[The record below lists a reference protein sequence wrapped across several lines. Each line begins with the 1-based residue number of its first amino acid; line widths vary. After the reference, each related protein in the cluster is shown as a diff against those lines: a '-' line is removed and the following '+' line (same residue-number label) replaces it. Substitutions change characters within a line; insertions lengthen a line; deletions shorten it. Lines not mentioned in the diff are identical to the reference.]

1 MAGGCAA
8 FSGTRILMSFKNLA
22 TLLSVVLIACGV
34 YLGFAI
40 FKQVAPTRQD
50 QTPPQDPE
58 VTPSKPAE
66 KAPPRPPLS
75 RYRAIAERN
84 LFRIETGGQTPAEPA
99 IDIEALKETQL
110 KLKLW
115 GTVSG
120 QGPEVFAVIEDSQSR
135 RQNLYRVGDAVQSA
149 TLKMILRE
157 KVVLEV
163 EDRDE
168 ILQMQEVP
176 SGRGPAPRPMSEG
189 VGGEGPDLRAG
200 MPSPTAPP
208 VPRPQTIRLRPA
220 MLQAMLGQT
229 EDPLKDLTLQPH
241 QTEGGPD
248 GLVLT
253 GIQPRSVFRRLGLRD
268 GDVITAIDG
277 EPVRSA
283 EQLGVIFERLTSG
296 TGLSLELNRRGRPTT
311 LNFQVE

>member
-1 MAGGCAA
+1 
-8 FSGTRILMSFKNLA
+8 
-22 TLLSVVLIACGV
+22 VV
-34 YLGFAI
+34 
-40 FKQVAPTRQD
+40 PTRQD

-58 VTPSKPAE
+58 LTPSKPAE
-66 KAPPRPPLS
+66 KARPRPPLS

-84 LFRIETGGQTPAEPA
+84 LFRIEAGGQPLAEPA

-120 QGPEVFAVIEDSQSR
+120 QGPEAYAVIEDSQSR

-149 TLKMILRE
+149 VLKMILRE

-168 ILQMQEVP
+168 ILQMEEVP
-176 SGRGPAPRPMSEG
+176 GARGPAPRPMP
-189 VGGEGPDLRAG
+189 GGMGKEGPDLRADI
-200 MPSPTAPP
+200 PSPTAPP
-208 VPRPQTIRLRPA
+208 APRPQTIRLRPA
-220 MLQAMLGQT
+220 MLQAMLGQV

-241 QTEGGPD
+241 QTDGVPD
-248 GLVLT
+248 GLALT

-296 TGLSLELNRRGRPTT
+296 TGLNLELNRRGRPTT

>member
-1 MAGGCAA
+1 
-8 FSGTRILMSFKNLA
+8 LA

-50 QTPPQDPE
+50 QAPRQDLE
-58 VTPSKPAE
+58 LTPSKPAE
-66 KAPPRPPLS
+66 KARPRPPLS

-84 LFRIETGGQTPAEPA
+84 LFRIDTGGPAPAAPA
-99 IDIEALKETQL
+99 IDIEALKQTDL

-120 QGPEVFAVIEDSQSR
+120 QGPEAYAVIEDSKTR

-149 TLKMILRE
+149 TVKMILRE

-176 SGRGPAPRPMSEG
+176 GGRGPAPRPMPGAGGDGGFDPREMP
-189 VGGEGPDLRAG
+189 GGEGGDMAE
-200 MPSPTAPP
+200 SQVEAPP
-208 VPRPQTIRLRPA
+208 PVAPRPQTIRLRPA
-220 MLQAMLGQT
+220 MLQAMLGQV
-229 EDPLKDLTLQPH
+229 EDPLSDLTLQPH
-241 QTEGGPD
+241 QTDGVSD
-248 GLVLT
+248 GLALT
-253 GIQPRSVFRRLGLRD
+253 GIQPRSVLRRLGLRD

-277 EPVRSA
+277 EPVQSA
-283 EQLGVIFERLTSG
+283 EQLGVIFERLNSG

>member
-1 MAGGCAA
+1 
-8 FSGTRILMSFKNLA
+8 MSFKHLA

-40 FKQVAPTRQD
+40 FKQVVPTEQD
-50 QTPPQDPE
+50 QAAPQGPALA
-58 VTPSKPAE
+58 PSKPAE
-66 KAPPRPPLS
+66 KTPPRAPLS
-75 RYRAIAERN
+75 RYHAIAERN
-84 LFRIETGGQTPAEPA
+84 LFRIDTGGQSPAEPA

-120 QGPEVFAVIEDSQSR
+120 QGPEVYAVIEDSQSR

-149 TLKMILRE
+149 VLKMILRE

-163 EDRDE
+163 EGRDE

-176 SGRGPAPRPMSEG
+176 GGQGPAARQMPEG
-189 VGGEGPDLRAG
+189 LGDVGPDLRAG
-200 MPSPTAPP
+200 LPPPTAPTA
-208 VPRPQTIRLRPA
+208 PRPQTIRLRPA
-220 MLQAMLGQT
+220 MLQSMLGQT

-241 QTEGGPD
+241 QSEAGAD
-248 GLVLT
+248 GVALT

-268 GDVITAIDG
+268 GDVITSIDG

-283 EQLGVIFERLTSG
+283 EQLSVIFERLTSG

>member
-1 MAGGCAA
+1 M
-8 FSGTRILMSFKNLA
+8 TFKQLA
-22 TLLSVVLIACGV
+22 TLLTVVLIACGV

-40 FKQVAPTRQD
+40 FKQVVPTRQD
-50 QTPPQDPE
+50 QAPPQDPE
-58 VTPSKPAE
+58 LTASKPAE
-66 KAPPRPPLS
+66 KARPRPPLS

-84 LFRIETGGQTPAEPA
+84 LFRIDTGGPAPEAPA
-99 IDIEALKETQL
+99 IDIEALKQTDL

-120 QGPEVFAVIEDSQSR
+120 QGPEAYAVIEDSQSR

-157 KVVLEV
+157 KVVLAV

-176 SGRGPAPRPMSEG
+176 GARGPAPRPVPQVMG
-189 VGGEGPDLRAG
+189 DEGPDLRTAA
-200 MPSPTAPP
+200 PLPVAPP

-220 MLQAMLGQT
+220 MLQAMLGQV
-229 EDPLKDLTLQPH
+229 ENPLTDLTLQPH

-248 GLVLT
+248 GVALT
-253 GIQPRSVFRRLGLRD
+253 GIQPRSIFRRLGLRD
-268 GDVITAIDG
+268 GDVVTAIDG
-277 EPVRSA
+277 EPVQSA
-283 EQLGVIFERLTSG
+283 EQLGVIFERLNSG

>member
-1 MAGGCAA
+1 
-8 FSGTRILMSFKNLA
+8 MSFKHLA
-22 TLLSVVLIACGV
+22 TLLSVVLIACGA

-40 FKQVAPTRQD
+40 FKQVVPTRQD
-50 QTPPQDPE
+50 QAAPQDPE
-58 VTPSKPAE
+58 LTVSKPAE
-66 KAPPRPPLS
+66 KARPGPPLS
-75 RYRAIAERN
+75 RYRAVAERN
-84 LFRIETGGQTPAEPA
+84 LFRIEAGGQPPAEPA

-120 QGPEVFAVIEDSQSR
+120 QGPEAYAVIEDSQSR

-149 TLKMILRE
+149 VLKMILRE

-168 ILQMQEVP
+168 ILQMEEVP
-176 SGRGPAPRPMSEG
+176 RARGPAPRPMPGGMGDEG
-189 VGGEGPDLRAG
+189 FDAPQLPGDPGGDLAE
-200 MPSPTAPP
+200 SQVEAPP
-208 VPRPQTIRLRPA
+208 PVAPPAPRPQTIRLRPA
-220 MLQAMLGQT
+220 MLQAMLGQV

-241 QTEGGPD
+241 QTDGVPD
-248 GLVLT
+248 GLALT
-253 GIQPRSVFRRLGLRD
+253 GIQPRSVLRRLGLRD

-277 EPVRSA
+277 EPVQSA
-283 EQLGVIFERLTSG
+283 EQLGVIFQRLNSG

>member
-1 MAGGCAA
+1 
-8 FSGTRILMSFKNLA
+8 MSFKHLA
-22 TLLSVVLIACGV
+22 TLLSVVLIACGA

-40 FKQVAPTRQD
+40 FKQVVPTRQD
-50 QTPPQDPE
+50 QAAPQGPE
-58 VTPSKPAE
+58 LTVSKPAE
-66 KAPPRPPLS
+66 KARPRAPLS
-75 RYRAIAERN
+75 RYRAIADRN
-84 LFRIETGGQTPAEPA
+84 LFRIEAGGQPLAEPA

-120 QGPEVFAVIEDSQSR
+120 QGPEAYAVIEDSQSR

-149 TLKMILRE
+149 VLKMILRE

-168 ILQMQEVP
+168 ILQMEEVP
-176 SGRGPAPRPMSEG
+176 GARGPAPRPMP
-189 VGGEGPDLRAG
+189 GGMGEEGPDLRADI
-200 MPSPTAPP
+200 PSPTAPP
-208 VPRPQTIRLRPA
+208 APRPQTIRLRPA
-220 MLQAMLGQT
+220 MLQAMLGQV

-241 QTEGGPD
+241 QTDGVPD
-248 GLVLT
+248 GLALT
-253 GIQPRSVFRRLGLRD
+253 GIQPRSVLRRLGLRD

-277 EPVRSA
+277 EPVQSA
-283 EQLGVIFERLTSG
+283 EQLGVIFERLSSG